1 VKALVVSVVAAAF
14 VYWVLA
20 HAPVVPDN
28 TY

>member
-1 VKALVVSVVAAAF
+1 VCLVAAGF
-14 VYWVLA
+14 VYWLLA